1 MKRYDPE
8 RPPVA
13 EAWLGLDEATRI
25 DLVESYHRRAR
36 VKLPKPRLHAALHTV
51 VENQLAEHIVEV
63 ESALGRLMAEGLGRH
78 DAVHAISWVL
88 IEEFID
94 AREAIPARVDM
105 SQQYLRRLETLTAQ
119 EWLASVGP
127 APS

>member
-1 MKRYDPE
+1 M
-8 RPPVA
+8 
-13 EAWLGLDEATRI
+13 
-25 DLVESYHRRAR
+25 
-36 VKLPKPRLHAALHTV
+36 KLPKPRLHAALHTA

-78 DAVHAISWVL
+78 DAVHAILWVL